1 MHSHYLIL
9 GASHAALSAV
19 AAIRMADTDSS
30 LAVVA
35 KEPHLPYSPTVL
47 PYVVS
52 GRSDPARI
60 ALADEAWFGERKVDV
75 LRGSGVA
82 GVDPVLRR
90 VRLADGRELFYDKLL
105 VATGARPFVPPVPGL
120 SALPFHVLRTLD
132 DALALR
138 QAARGARRALVLGA
152 GLIGS
157 HAAENLAKAGLE
169 VTVVEREP
177 RMLPAYFDAR
187 AAAIIERRFAEHDV
201 RVLTG
206 TTVRTAERAA
216 EGCRLGVENGAG
228 WEALEADLLVV
239 GAGVVPA
246 TDFLAGTRMDGNRG
260 IPVDDDMAAAEG
272 IWAAGDCAR
281 VASFYGGPPV
291 VGGILPDAVQQG
303 RVAGQAMAGDPGRK
317 PYAGA
322 IPLNTYTFFGH
333 QAVSVGVQD
342 LPGAETHRRG
352 DPAAGRDLK
361 VVVTR
366 DGRLAGIFGIDWP
379 FDGGVMWEL
388 ILRRVD
394 LVPVM
399 DRFLA
404 DPQDT
409 ARTLMSKLWR

>member
-19 AAIRMADTDSS
+19 AAIRMADPDNS
-30 LAVVA
+30 LTLVA
-35 KEPHLPYSPTVL
+35 REPYLPYSPTVL

-52 GRSDPARI
+52 GRSDPDRI
-60 ALADEAWFGERKVDV
+60 ALADEAWFERQGTRV
-75 LRGSGVA
+75 LRGSA
-82 GVDPVLRR
+82 ATTVDPVLRC

-120 SALPFHVLRTLD
+120 ADLPFHVLRTLD
-132 DALALR
+132 DALALKD
-138 QAARGARRALVLGA
+138 AARRARRAVVLGA

-157 HAAENLAKAGLE
+157 HAAENLAKAGAS

-177 RMLPAYFDAR
+177 RMLPAYFDR
-187 AAAIIERRFAEHDV
+187 EAAAIIERRFSENGV

-206 TTVRTAERAA
+206 TSVRTAEPAFG
-216 EGCRLGVENGAG
+216 GCRLGLQAG
-228 WEALEADLLVV
+228 DRWEALEADLLVV

-246 TDFLAGTRMDGNRG
+246 TDFLSGTRMSGERG
-260 IPVDDDMAAAEG
+260 IPVDDTMAAAEG
-272 IWAAGDCAR
+272 VWAAGDCAR

-291 VGGILPDAVQQG
+291 VGGILPDAVEQG
-303 RVAGQAMAGDPGRK
+303 RVAGQAMAADGGLR

-342 LPGAETHRRG
+342 LPGAEVHRRH
-352 DPAAGRDLK
+352 DPSAGRDLK
-361 VVVTR
+361 IVTR
-366 DGRLAGIFGIDWP
+366 EGRLAGIFGIDWP

-394 LVPVM
+394 LGPVF

-404 DPQDT
+404 DPRET
-409 ARTLMSKLWR
+409 SRALMSRLWR

>member
-19 AAIRMADTDSS
+19 AAIRMADADSS
-30 LAVVA
+30 LTLVA
-35 KEPHLPYSPTVL
+35 KEAHPPYSPTVL

-60 ALADEAWFGERKVDV
+60 ALADDAWFGARQVDV
-75 LRGSGVA
+75 LRGAAAA
-82 GVDPVLRR
+82 GVDPAVRC
-90 VRLADGRELFYDKLL
+90 VRLADGREIFYDKLL
-105 VATGARPFVPPVPGL
+105 VATGARPVVPAVPGL
-120 SALPFHVLRTLD
+120 SGLPFHVLRPLD

-138 QAARGARRALVLGA
+138 DAAQGARRALVLGA

-157 HAAENLAKAGLE
+157 HAAENLAEAGLE

-177 RMLPAYFDAR
+177 RMLPAYFDTQ
-187 AAAIIERRFAEHDV
+187 AAAIIARRFREHGV

-206 TTVRTAERAA
+206 ATVRTAEGTAD
-216 EGCRLGVENGAG
+216 GCRLCIQNGTG
-228 WEALEADLLVV
+228 WEALDADLLVV

-246 TDFLAGTRMDGNRG
+246 TDFLAGTPMEGSRG
-260 IPVDDDMAAAEG
+260 ISVDASMAAGEG
-272 IWAAGDCAR
+272 VWAAGDCAR
-281 VASFYGGPPV
+281 VASFYGGPQV
-291 VGGILPDAVQQG
+291 VGGILPDAVEQG
-303 RVAGQAMAGDPGRK
+303 RVAGQAMAGDPGARTY
-317 PYAGA
+317 PGA
-322 IPLNTYTFFGH
+322 IPLNTYAFFGH
-333 QAVSVGVQD
+333 RAVSVGMQD
-342 LPGAETHRRG
+342 LPGAETFRRQ

-361 VVVTR
+361 IVTR

-394 LVPVM
+394 LSPVF
-399 DRFLA
+399 DRFVA

-409 ARTLMSKLWR
+409 ARTLMSSLWR

>member
-19 AAIRMADTDSS
+19 AAIRMADPDSS
-30 LAVVA
+30 LTLVA
-35 KEPHLPYSPTVL
+35 REPHWPYSPTVL

-52 GRSDPARI
+52 GRSDADRI
-60 ALADEAWFGERKVDV
+60 ARADEAWFERQGTRV
-75 LRGSGVA
+75 LRGSA
-82 GVDPVLRR
+82 ATAVDPVLRC

-120 SALPFHVLRTLD
+120 ADLRFHVLRTLD

-138 QAARGARRALVLGA
+138 DAARQARRAVVLGA

-157 HAAENLAKAGLE
+157 HAAENLAKAGVA

-177 RMLPAYFDAR
+177 RMLPAYFDR
-187 AAAIIERRFAEHDV
+187 EAAAIIERRFAENGV

-206 TTVRTAERAA
+206 TSVRTAEPAA
-216 EGCRLGVENGAG
+216 GRCRLGLQAG
-228 WEALEADLLVV
+228 DRWETLEADLLVV

-246 TDFLAGTRMDGNRG
+246 TDFLDGTRMSDDRG
-260 IPVDDDMAAAEG
+260 IPVDDTMAAAEG
-272 IWAAGDCAR
+272 VWAAGDCAR

-291 VGGILPDAVQQG
+291 VGGILPDAVEQG
-303 RVAGQAMAGDPGRK
+303 RVAGQAMAADSGLR

-322 IPLNTYTFFGH
+322 IPLNTCAFFGH

-342 LPGAETHRRG
+342 LPGAEVHRRY

-361 VVVTR
+361 IVTR
-366 DGRLAGIFGIDWP
+366 EGRLAGIFGIDWP

-394 LVPVM
+394 LAPIF

-404 DPQDT
+404 DPRET
-409 ARTLMSKLWR
+409 ARALMSSLWR

>member
-19 AAIRMADTDSS
+19 AAIRMVDPDNS
-30 LAVVA
+30 LTLVA
-35 KEPHLPYSPTVL
+35 REPHLPYSPTVL

-52 GRSDPARI
+52 GRSDPDRI
-60 ALADEAWFGERKVDV
+60 ALADEAWFARQGTRV
-75 LRGSGVA
+75 LRGSA
-82 GVDPVLRR
+82 ATTVDPVLRC

-120 SALPFHVLRTLD
+120 ADLPFHVLRTLD
-132 DALALR
+132 DALALKD
-138 QAARGARRALVLGA
+138 AARHARRAVVLGA

-157 HAAENLAKAGLE
+157 HAAENLAKAGVA

-177 RMLPAYFDAR
+177 RMLPAYFDGQ
-187 AAAIIERRFAEHDV
+187 AAAIIERRFAENGV

-206 TTVRTAERAA
+206 TSVRTAEQASG
-216 EGCRLGVENGAG
+216 GCRLGLQAG
-228 WEALEADLLVV
+228 DRWEALEADLLVV

-246 TDFLAGTRMDGNRG
+246 TDFLAGTRMSGDRG
-260 IPVDDDMAAAEG
+260 IPVDDSMAAAEG
-272 IWAAGDCAR
+272 VWAAGDCAR

-291 VGGILPDAVQQG
+291 VGGILPDAVEQG
-303 RVAGQAMAGDPGRK
+303 RVAGQAMAADSGLR

-342 LPGAETHRRG
+342 LPGAEVHRRH

-361 VVVTR
+361 IVTR
-366 DGRLAGIFGIDWP
+366 EGRLAGIFGIDWP

-394 LVPVM
+394 LAPVFE
-399 DRFLA
+399 RFLA
-404 DPQDT
+404 DPRET
-409 ARTLMSKLWR
+409 ARALMSSLWR